1 MNSRAP
7 DYRRLLVV
15 GEFAE
20 GDLPATPN
28 CVFAPAAHPEQ
39 ALEIIQGLAC
49 DAVYVKLPLTDWEPA
64 EFLEHLQQADPRLP
78 CIFEGTPAAP
88 VGEAVDLVKLGAFHY
103 LPSNP
108 QPEHLADT
116 IESAL
121 EYRSRLTPSRT
132 TENWRKYLVGAS
144 PAMRGIVDTIRLVAT
159 RRCTVLITGETGTGK
174 EMVARALHG
183 AGNRAHLPLVAVN
196 CAALPE
202 NLLEAELF
210 GHVRGA
216 FTGAVEK
223 RVGRFEQANHST
235 LFLDEI
241 ADMPLDLQSKLLR
254 VLQEREFQRL
264 GSSES
269 IRVDVRVIA
278 ATNVDLLDRV
288 AQGKFREDL
297 YYRLNV
303 VPLEVPPLRARPGD
317 IALLVHHFIE
327 KICRQEEIPPKRV
340 SRETID
346 RLSRYAW
353 PGNVRQLENAVE
365 MAIALSGDREML
377 FPGDFALPVHKPV
390 ASAPSTHIS
399 VPEHGIDFEEV
410 VGSIERSLVEQALR
424 RTNGNKKLAAELLRL
439 NGPLLRPR
447 SRAWNCVRPPK
458 PIAQPAPAGRSTCKS
473 VPVQAS

>member
-1 MNSRAP
+1 
-7 DYRRLLVV
+7 
-15 GEFAE
+15 
-20 GDLPATPN
+20 
-28 CVFAPAAHPEQ
+28 
-39 ALEIIQGLAC
+39 
-49 DAVYVKLPLTDWEPA
+49 
-64 EFLEHLQQADPRLP
+64 
-78 CIFEGTPAAP
+78 
-88 VGEAVDLVKLGAFHY
+88 VGEAVQLVKLGAFHY
-103 LPSNP
+103 LSSNP
-108 QPEHLADT
+108 QPEDIVETL
-116 IESAL
+116 ENAL
-121 EYRSRLTPSRT
+121 EYRARLTPVRA
-132 TENWRKYLVGAS
+132 TEGWRKYLVGAS
-144 PAMRGIVDTIRLVAT
+144 PAMRGIVDTIRLVAA

-183 AGNRAHLPLVAVN
+183 AGNRSHLQLVAVN

-223 RVGRFEQANHST
+223 RIGRFEQANNST

-377 FPGDFALPVHKPV
+377 LPGDFALPVHKPV

-410 VGSIERSLVEQALR
+410 VGSLERSLVEQALR

-439 NGPLLRPR
+439 KRTTFTAKIKSLE
-447 SRAWNCVRPPK
+447 VRPT
-458 PIAQPAPAGRSTCKS
+458 G
-473 VPVQAS
+473 